1 MLIMANEKV
10 GHGNGNERNAR
21 RNLPSWMGSKDKT
34 DPAQD
39 EVTNISSV
47 KGGKSSSNVSKF
59 NKKSAAQGET
69 ATKIDASCFSKLL
82 KGAVFVLSG
91 FVNPER
97 SMLRSQ
103 ALEMGAEYRP
113 DWDSTCTLLVCA
125 FPNTPKFR
133 QVANDCGTIV
143 SKDWVVDCYN
153 QKKLVEIDSY
163 LMNAGKPWRKTYLE
177 NSASHAAS
185 ETVQRTPTTEVAA
198 SPISKGETSRKD
210 FIASSKVKELAFED
224 LKDTISWLQN
234 QEETP
239 EASEVEKIA
248 AGGII
253 ACLQDVIDAFKEN
266 QEVDHVV
273 GDWKFVPRV
282 VRELQKCKEK
292 VGTDAVLRQEL
303 YEHALTCKHIYE
315 KEFERVEKSE
325 PARKK
330 LKKDVQIDGNE
341 DYDSEKTEIMTDDEG
356 SDSDATVELN
366 EEELKVVHDKIL
378 AKHSK
383 NL

>member
-1 MLIMANEKV
+1 M
-10 GHGNGNERNAR
+10 
-21 RNLPSWMGSKDKT
+21 
-34 DPAQD
+34 Q
-39 EVTNISSV
+39 
-47 KGGKSSSNVSKF
+47 
-59 NKKSAAQGET
+59 
-69 ATKIDASCFSKLL
+69 
-82 KGAVFVLSG
+82 
-91 FVNPER
+91 
-97 SMLRSQ
+97 
-103 ALEMGAEYRP
+103 
-113 DWDSTCTLLVCA
+113 
-125 FPNTPKFR
+125 
-133 QVANDCGTIV
+133 
-143 SKDWVVDCYN
+143 
-153 QKKLVEIDSY
+153 
-163 LMNAGKPWRKTYLE
+163 
-177 NSASHAAS
+177 
-185 ETVQRTPTTEVAA
+185 
-198 SPISKGETSRKD
+198 GETSRKD

-266 QEVDHVV
+266 QEVDRVV

-282 VRELQKCKEK
+282 VRELQKYKEK
-292 VGTDAVLRQEL
+292 VGTDAVLKQEL

-325 PARKK
+325 PLRKK

-366 EEELKVVHDKIL
+366 EEELKRTSWYKEVFHLPSVL
-378 AKHSK
+378 LLSV
-383 NL
+383 